1 MTPAARFARARVE
14 LEEAMARGC
23 TILELRAAKA
33 AERARMRER
42 APVAVAEQ
50 TADLMQGD
58 RATPADFRDFHAR
71 WMMRD

>member
-1 MTPAARFARARVE
+1 MTPAVRFARARME
-14 LEEAMARGC
+14 FEEAMTRGC
-23 TILELRAAKA
+23 TILELRAARA

-58 RATPADFRDFHAR
+58 RPASVDFRDFHA
-71 WMMRD
+71 

>member
-1 MTPAARFARARVE
+1 MTPAARFARARIE

-42 APVAVAEQ
+42 APIAVAEQ
-50 TADLMQGD
+50 TADLMQGESP
-58 RATPADFRDFHAR
+58 ASADFRDFDAP